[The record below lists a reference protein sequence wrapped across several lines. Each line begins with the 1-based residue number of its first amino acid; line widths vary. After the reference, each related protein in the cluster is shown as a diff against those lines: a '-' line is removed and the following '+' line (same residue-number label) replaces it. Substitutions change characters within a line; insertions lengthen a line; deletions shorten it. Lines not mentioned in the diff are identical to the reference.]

1 MKYWGTL
8 QVETLI
14 KKEEGDGEWQEH
26 TVGRNLLF
34 RAIGRRRGSKHRG
47 AGQEVPRASTLIQY
61 GETDGIQF

>member
-1 MKYWGTL
+1 MKYSGTL

-14 KKEEGDGEWQEH
+14 EKEEGDGEWEEVM
-26 TVGRNLLF
+26 VGCNLLF
-34 RAIGRRRGSKHRG
+34 RAIGRRRGSEHFR